1 MPLAEADLMTKVF
14 AIVSLSLS
22 VGRRSSCGVFVS
34 VHGVHICL
42 ALSSPSPP
50 INLSSPAARI
60 FGTDDGAR
68 DGVGDS
74 TDAATATKREPE

>member
-14 AIVSLSLS
+14 AMVSLSL
-22 VGRRSSCGVFVS
+22 GRRSSCSVFVC
-34 VHGVHICL
+34 VHGVHMSRVVISIS
-42 ALSSPSPP
+42 ANQF
-50 INLSSPAARI
+50 IVAAARI